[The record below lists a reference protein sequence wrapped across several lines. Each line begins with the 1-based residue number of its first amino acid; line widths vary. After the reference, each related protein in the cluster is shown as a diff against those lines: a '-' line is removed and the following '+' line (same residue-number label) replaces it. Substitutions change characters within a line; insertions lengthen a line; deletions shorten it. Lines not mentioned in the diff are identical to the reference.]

1 MLLSRLPRLSSPVSS
16 SLFSAASTARRAM
29 STSPSLRRPVQLLAP
44 QELAKLL
51 QQEGAGASSGKERGD
66 DVVVL
71 DASWFMPNLQP
82 PRDPWAEFRKKRIE
96 GAGFWHL
103 DQISSTSDVGVPHN
117 VPSKEHFEDACSRLG
132 ISRGS
137 HVVFYDSQGVFSSPR
152 AAFTFKHFSHP
163 LVSILDGGLP
173 RWIAEGLPTSS
184 TSPSNP
190 NPHEALLPGQ
200 QKARYQPIF
209 SELLY
214 AVKPRVESYF
224 IADIEELFTEYR
236 VGEGE
241 ERRDTRGWEEVRAN
255 AERGEGEGDAVL
267 DARPAG
273 RFHGT
278 DPEPRAGLSS
288 GHIPHSLSLPFP
300 AVLSEPSN
308 TDPSYKTVKSPEELQ
323 GVFEKALGREE
334 WEKVK
339 GGERGVVTTCGSGMT
354 AAILWLALQRAGV
367 SEKVGLYDESWTGYA
382 SRPESKI
389 VKS

>member
-1 MLLSRLPRLSSPVSS
+1 MLLSRLPRLSSPVST
-16 SLFSAASTARRAM
+16 FARSM
-29 STSPSLRRPVQLLAP
+29 STTPSLRRPVQLLAP

-51 QQEGAGASSGKERGD
+51 ESPTASAKASSGSPASSKNED
-66 DVVVL
+66 EVVVL

-82 PRDPWAEFRKKRIE
+82 PRDPWAEYRKKRIE

-117 VPSKEHFEDACSRLG
+117 IPSKDHFEDACSRLG
-132 ISRGS
+132 IKRES

-163 LVSILDGGLP
+163 NVSILDGGLP
-173 RWIAEGLPTSS
+173 RWIAEGLPIST

-190 NPHEALLPGQ
+190 NPHALLPGE
-200 QKARYQPIF
+200 KPRYQPIF

-224 IADIEELFTEYR
+224 IADIEDLFSDYK
-236 VGEGE
+236 VPEGE
-241 ERRDTRGWEEVRAN
+241 ELSNTLQWKDVVAN
-255 AERGEGEGDAVL
+255 TDKGEGQGDAVL

-273 RFHGT
+273 RFHGS

-288 GHIPHSLSLPFP
+288 GHIPYSTSLPFSS
-300 AVLSEPSN
+300 VLSEPSA
-308 TDPSYKTVKSPEELQ
+308 TEPSYKTLKSPEELE
-323 GVFEKALGREE
+323 GVFEGALGREE

-339 GGERGVVTTCGSGMT
+339 SGERGVVTTCGSGMT
-354 AAILWLALQRAGV
+354 AAVLWLALQRAGV

-382 SRPESKI
+382 QRPESKI